1 MLAAQVF
8 GRMSQIIQPA
18 IIAYP
23 AHSCI
28 LRAKWIETGGCDS
41 DVDSPDLILER
52 APRRADSDTP

>member
-1 MLAAQVF
+1 
-8 GRMSQIIQPA
+8 MSQIIQPA

-23 AHSCI
+23 AHSCMI
-28 LRAKWIETGGCDS
+28 RAKWIETGGCDS